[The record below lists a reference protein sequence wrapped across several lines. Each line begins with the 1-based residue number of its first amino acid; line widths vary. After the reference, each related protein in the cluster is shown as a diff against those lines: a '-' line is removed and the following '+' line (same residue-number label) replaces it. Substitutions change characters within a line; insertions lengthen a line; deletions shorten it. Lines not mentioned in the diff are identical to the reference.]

1 MIYTSASNQPF
12 WLGSLV
18 NKIFVLLFVFQVIV
32 FFYFVIGNFQEFVD
46 STQLTLLRI
55 QKVSGI
61 FFIMYAVY
69 SILMQIFTGAA
80 KRGFSAV
87 RFILTIVGFIVGAGM
102 VIIVYFFLTI
112 VTPVGME

>member
-12 WLGSLV
+12 WLGPLV

-46 STQLTLLRI
+46 STQLTLLKI

-61 FFIMYAVY
+61 VFIMYAVY

-80 KRGFSAV
+80 RRGFSAV
-87 RFILTIVGFIVGAGM
+87 RFILTIVGFIVGAGV

-112 VTPVGME
+112 VTPIGME

>member
-1 MIYTSASNQPF
+1 
-12 WLGSLV
+12 
-18 NKIFVLLFVFQVIV
+18 
-32 FFYFVIGNFQEFVD
+32 
-46 STQLTLLRI
+46 
-55 QKVSGI
+55 
-61 FFIMYAVY
+61 MYAVY